1 MVILV
6 TGGMGFI
13 GSHTVQALAD
23 LGHGC
28 VVTSH
33 RTTRDLGDT
42 ISIEQVDV
50 ADRDAMLRLGDR
62 HAIDGIVHLADPAL
76 AHLGDLRAGPA
87 MLITDM
93 RAGADALFNAL
104 ECAIAW
110 DVHRVTVASTI
121 GVYGGAPDLRG
132 APEDLPLQMTAG
144 GNVVAA
150 SKKSAELVVSLFRE
164 HGVDAISVRLA
175 AVWGPRG
182 RKESRFYAA
191 PGLIHAAVNG
201 QSPSTAYAGDAIDM
215 LYVKDC
221 ARAIALLQTAVR
233 LTHSTYNVGS
243 GRPTSNTDVVTA
255 IKRAVPGAE
264 LPLQPGR
271 SPHGAVAY
279 LDTTRLQADTGFE
292 PEYDLDRAVPDYV
305 RWITNDQS
313 QHQTRLHATAHISP
327 SSTAQG
333 VRGKR
338 T

>member
-42 ISIEQVDV
+42 VSTEQVNV
-50 ADRDAMLRLGDR
+50 ADRDAMVGLGER
-62 HAIDGIVHLADPAL
+62 HAIGGIVHLADPAL
-76 AHLGDLRAGPA
+76 AHLGDPSAGPA
-87 MLITDM
+87 ALVADL
-93 RAGADALFNAL
+93 RAGADALFNVL

-110 DVHRVTVASTI
+110 DVRRVTIASTI
-121 GVYGGAPDLRG
+121 GVYGGVPDLRG
-132 APEDLPLQMTAG
+132 VSEELPLQMAAG

-150 SKKSAELVVSLFRE
+150 SKKSAELIASLFRE
-164 HGVDAISVRLA
+164 RGIDAISIRLP

-182 RKESRFYAA
+182 RTESRFFAA
-191 PGLIHAAVNG
+191 PGLIHAAVSG
-201 QSPSTAYAGDAIDM
+201 ESPPTAYADDAIDM

-221 ARAIALLQTAVR
+221 ARAIALLQTPAR

-243 GRPTSNTDVVTA
+243 GRATSNAEVVAA

-264 LPLQPGR
+264 LPLEPGR

-279 LDTTRLQADTGFE
+279 LDTTRLQADSGFE
-292 PEYDLDRAVPDYV
+292 PEYDLDRAITDHVSYL
-305 RWITNDQS
+305 TNDQS
-313 QHQTRLHATAHISP
+313 QKQCDMTDT
-327 SSTAQG
+327 
-333 VRGKR
+333 
-338 T
+338 